1 MEKYKPTG
9 TISACAP
16 HQTYVYKPTCL
27 ISTVR
32 PSDWAKKVDME
43 TIKTDIDEETVY
55 LRKRVILLETDL
67 KGQRDILNSYM
78 EMVEKMRS
86 LNNKQAFELGNQ
98 GYRIKNQRH
107 EINNRLK
114 EISGLKELLKE
125 CAMKVYKYAAGSELQ
140 KEDKEFMQQIN
151 EVLQ

>member
-1 MEKYKPTG
+1 MSDHK
-9 TISACAP
+9 A
-16 HQTYVYKPTCL
+16 TCL
-27 ISTVR
+27 ISALA
-32 PSDWAKKVDME
+32 PKDWAKKVDIE